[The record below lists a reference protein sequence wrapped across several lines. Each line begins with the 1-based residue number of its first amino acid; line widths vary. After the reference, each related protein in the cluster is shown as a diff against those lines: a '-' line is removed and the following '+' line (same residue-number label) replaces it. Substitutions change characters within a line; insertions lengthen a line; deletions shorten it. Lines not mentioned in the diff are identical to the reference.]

1 MRGENFLMLK
11 ILVLVIVFTF
21 SACQKSEV
29 KNNAP
34 ASQENGQNLYATIRE
49 VDFKNF
55 TYPVETGKDTFTLK
69 YGETPF
75 DKGEDILFS
84 LENIEFADL
93 TNDSEDEAVIK
104 ILAEY
109 GGTSTGLIYVYTLEN
124 KKPKNLWST
133 ASGYDAKGGLKRF
146 YSENGGLII
155 ELFGNNQF
163 IESKGKFEFSDEAD
177 VPKNLYRPTK
187 FTKFRFKWNGEK
199 LVLEDK
205 PELFD
210 YDLKNEINEK
220 LPSKSNN

>member
-1 MRGENFLMLK
+1 MKDEIFSISK

-21 SACQKSEV
+21 SACQKNVAENKTLS
-29 KNNAP
+29 
-34 ASQENGQNLYATIRE
+34 SQENVQNLYTTVKE

-55 TYPVETGKDTFTLK
+55 TYPVETGKDRFTLK
-69 YGETPF
+69 NGETPF

-93 TNDSEDEAVIK
+93 TNDSEDEAIIK
-104 ILAEY
+104 ILVEY
-109 GGTSTGLIYVYTLEN
+109 GATSTGLIYVYTLEN
-124 KKPKNLWST
+124 KKLKNLWST

-146 YSENGGLII
+146 YSENGELII

-163 IESKGKFEFSDEAD
+163 IESKGKFEFSDEAG
-177 VPKNLYRPTK
+177 VPKNLYRPTT

-199 LVLEDK
+199 FVLEDK

-210 YDLKNEINEK
+210 YDLKNELNEK
-220 LPSKSNN
+220 LPSKSKN